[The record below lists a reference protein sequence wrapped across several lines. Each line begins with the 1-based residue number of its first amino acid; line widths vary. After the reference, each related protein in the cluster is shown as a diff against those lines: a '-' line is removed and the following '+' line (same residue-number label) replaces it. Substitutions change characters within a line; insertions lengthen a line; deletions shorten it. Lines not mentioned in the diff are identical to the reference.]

1 MAAAGEEEVSPCPAL
16 HPLIGMQGKEKLSG
30 MSPAVH
36 QPVQAGCQGVTGRG
50 GGVDRWTD
58 EPRTVPWTKAQVQ
71 AAVPWEPP
79 GCIGPTEP
87 LVGVELEPSMWSSF
101 AGTPLRTRLMGTGG
115 SGFPAMVCCC
125 APVTPPWTRSWACPD
140 LTTSLWSEAR
150 KKNAM
155 GPLTSAA

>member
-50 GGVDRWTD
+50 GGVD
-58 EPRTVPWTKAQVQ
+58 PWTKAQVQ

-87 LVGVELEPSMWSSF
+87 LVVVELEPSMWSSF
-101 AGTPLRTRLMGTGG
+101 AGTPLRTSLK
-115 SGFPAMVCCC
+115 
-125 APVTPPWTRSWACPD
+125 AP
-140 LTTSLWSEAR
+140 L
-150 KKNAM
+150 
-155 GPLTSAA
+155 AAGNGHSKASR